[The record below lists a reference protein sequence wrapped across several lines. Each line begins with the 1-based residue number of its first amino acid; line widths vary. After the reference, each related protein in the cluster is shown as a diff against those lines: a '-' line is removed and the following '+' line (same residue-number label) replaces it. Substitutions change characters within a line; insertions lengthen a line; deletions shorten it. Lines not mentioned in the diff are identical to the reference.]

1 MSQNKRGQ
9 AVQMNRKKKKQE
21 KLEEKTYKASLKE
34 GKKYTKAQLMAK
46 RRLAQ
51 KSAGT
56 YQKPKTAQELAKD
69 RLKIKANKKKT
80 KSTNRGISSKR
91 RNRVR

>member
-1 MSQNKRGQ
+1 MANRRGESAQ
-9 AVQMNRKKKKQE
+9 LNRKKKKQL
-21 KLEEKTYKASLKE
+21 KLEEKTYKSSLKE

-46 RRLAQ
+46 RRIAQ
-51 KSAGT
+51 KTAGT

-69 RLKIKANKKKT
+69 RLKIKADKLK
-80 KSTNRGISSKR
+80 KSTKK

>member
-1 MSQNKRGQ
+1 MIQNKLNSKQ
-9 AVQMNRKKKKQE
+9 ALISSGKGMP
-21 KLEEKTYKASLKE
+21 SLKE

-69 RLKIKANKKKT
+69 RLKIKADKLK
-80 KSTNRGISSKR
+80 KSTKK

>member
-1 MSQNKRGQ
+1 MANRNTRGQ
-9 AVQMNRKKKKQE
+9 AIRMQREKKE
-21 KLEEKTYKASLKE
+21 KEKVAEKTYKSSLKE

-46 RRLAQ
+46 RRIAQ
-51 KSAGT
+51 KTAGT

-69 RLKIKANKKKT
+69 RLKIKADKLK
-80 KSTNRGISSKR
+80 KSTKK

>member
-1 MSQNKRGQ
+1 MSENRRGQ
-9 AVQMNRKKKKQE
+9 ATQMLRKKKDQK

-46 RRLAQ
+46 KRLAQ

-69 RLKIKANKKKT
+69 RLKIKADKLK
-80 KSTNRGISSKR
+80 KSTKR

>member
-1 MSQNKRGQ
+1 MANKRGEAAQ
-9 AVQMNRKKKKQE
+9 LNRKKTKQS
-21 KLEEKTYKASLKE
+21 KLEEKTYKSSLKE

-46 RRLAQ
+46 RRIAQ
-51 KSAGT
+51 KTAGT

-69 RLKIKANKKKT
+69 RLKIKADKLK
-80 KSTNRGISSKR
+80 KSTKK

>member
-1 MSQNKRGQ
+1 MTNKRGEAAQ
-9 AVQMNRKKKKQE
+9 LNRKKKKQS
-21 KLEEKTYKASLKE
+21 KLEEKTYKSSLKE

-46 RRLAQ
+46 RRIAQ
-51 KSAGT
+51 KTAGT

-69 RLKIKANKKKT
+69 RLKIKADKLK
-80 KSTNRGISSKR
+80 KSTKK